1 MPLDRNAVILRGPLQ
16 NVSLAYR
23 NLSYIGDA
31 VFPIVD
37 GVNKQAKVMK
47 HKKGSWFRDEAE
59 VRAPGS
65 PAVEIESGVG
75 TENLDPVNY
84 AAASK
89 VTDELRAG
97 ANEPGALP
105 IQPDINAVELI
116 ANSLDLKRE
125 RRVSAVVHA
134 TDWSGAGAGGVD
146 AGGHWGDATAA
157 NDTFLADLVT
167 GRDTILA
174 NTGLLPNTLMLSYP
188 AWSKLQYAPALL
200 ALMYPTSLGPNSIV
214 TLAGLAA
221 LAQVDRILVGTALYN
236 TAEETLTDGLTSRYI
251 WGTDAANHNKGFGF
265 LYYMPPTIGLNV
277 ASAGLQYRLKNELNG
292 QARLSTSWR
301 DDAKHSDMYD
311 SQEDVDITAVGDD
324 LGYAWK
330 DTATT

>member
-1 MPLDRNAVILRGPLQ
+1 
-16 NVSLAYR
+16 
-23 NLSYIGDA
+23 YIADG
-31 VFPIVD
+31 VFPIID

-47 HKKGSWFRDEAE
+47 NKKGAWFRDEAE

-65 PAVEIESGVG
+65 PAVIIESGVG

-84 AAASK
+84 AAAGK

-105 IQPDINAVELI
+105 IQPDMNALNLI
-116 ANSLDLKRE
+116 ANALDLKRE
-125 RRVSAVVHA
+125 IRVSALVHA

-146 AGGHWGDATAA
+146 AEGHWGDSTAA
-157 NDTFLADLVT
+157 SDTFLSDLVT
-167 GRDTILA
+167 GRDTILS
-174 NTGLLPNTLMLSYP
+174 NTGLLPNTLALSYP

-221 LAQVDRILVGTALYN
+221 LALVDTIFVGTAIKN
-236 TAEETLTDGLTSRYI
+236 TAEETLVDGLTSEYV
-251 WGTDAANHNKGFGF
+251 WGTDGGTHTKGFGF
-265 LYYMPPTIGLNV
+265 LYYRPLSLGLDV
-277 ASAGLQYRLKNELNG
+277 ASAGLQYRLKNSISG

-301 DDAKHSDMYD
+301 IEGEHSDYYD
-311 SQEDVDITAVGDD
+311 
-324 LGYAWK
+324 
-330 DTATT
+330 